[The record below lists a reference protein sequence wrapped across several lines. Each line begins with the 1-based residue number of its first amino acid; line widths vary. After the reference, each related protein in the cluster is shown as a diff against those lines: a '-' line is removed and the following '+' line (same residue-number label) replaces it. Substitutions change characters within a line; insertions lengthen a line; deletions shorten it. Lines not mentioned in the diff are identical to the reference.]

1 MRAVTLTEFQSWL
14 KKPEVV
20 RHLWLSGKFIGEL
33 AEDFQDVVEVD
44 IGKKTMAAKY
54 FDIQID
60 TRDMTIWGVTVR
72 GMGNDFFVRD
82 TNEKDEKTILDEVLR
97 ILDNDKE

>member
-1 MRAVTLTEFQSWL
+1 MRSVTLSEFQSWL

-20 RHLWLSGKFIGEL
+20 KHLWLSGKFIGEL
-33 AEDFQDVVEVD
+33 AEDFQDVTDLD
-44 IGKKTMAAKY
+44 IEKKTMKAKY

-60 TRDMTIWGVTVR
+60 TRDMNVWGISVR
-72 GMGNDFFVRD
+72 GMGDDFFVRD
-82 TNEKDEKTILDEVLR
+82 TNEKDDKTILDEVLR